1 MNKEE
6 KENKRGGQ
14 AMARRQLLM
23 ELADRMGVR
32 FVDFGLLDRALTHT
46 SYANE
51 HDHVQHNER
60 LEFLGDAVLEL
71 ASSTYLYERFPNLPE
86 GELTKMRASLVCSQS
101 LAELANELGLGGM
114 LRLGH
119 GEEASGGRE
128 RRTNLEDAFEAV
140 IGAIY
145 LDQGWPA
152 AAAFVRRELEDGVAR
167 LTAKAMVD
175 YQDDAKTRLQE
186 LVFQQAK
193 PDDPGASVV
202 YEELSEQGPDHAKE
216 FAYQVRVLGQVLG
229 QGTGPSKK
237 AAQQAAA
244 REALQAWEKSLTKN

>member
-32 FVDFGLLDRALTHT
+32 FVDLGLLDRALTHT

-152 AAAFVRRELEDGVAR
+152 AAAFVRRELADGIAQLTVA
-167 LTAKAMVD
+167 D
-175 YQDDAKTRLQE
+175 HGGYQDDAKTHLQE

-193 PDDPGASVV
+193 PEDPGTSIV

-216 FAYQVRVLGQVLG
+216 FVYQVRVLGKVLG
-229 QGTGPSKK
+229 SGTGSSKK

-244 REALQAWEKSLTKN
+244 LAALHVWQDELPKI